1 MCLKSHK
8 LSLFTNEILVS
19 KLFPQ
24 ILCLF
29 CVFKFLLLMF
39 FFLPPSPPVAPVV
52 VNVLAVDPPKSD
64 GRLLT
69 GGVNRYASRI
79 FLPAIWAVGI
89 PAMPRSSLPN
99 SFNESILNQH
109 ILHSKS
115 NKMSFEL
122 PPLPYAYDALE
133 PHIDSSTMQIHHG
146 KHHAAYVNNLN
157 AALTGTPHEGKSLE
171 ELMSIVSQLSPAV
184 RNNGGGHYN
193 HSLFWTVL
201 SPKGSG
207 APTGELANAIQ
218 RDFGSFETFK
228 EKFAQAAAT
237 RFGSGWAWLCSEKG
251 KLSICSTPN
260 QDNPLMDVVTDCNG
274 IPVLGLD
281 VWEHAYYL
289 KYQNRRTDYI
299 SAFWNVV
306 NWDEVSRRYAAAR

>member
-1 MCLKSHK
+1 
-8 LSLFTNEILVS
+8 
-19 KLFPQ
+19 
-24 ILCLF
+24 
-29 CVFKFLLLMF
+29 
-39 FFLPPSPPVAPVV
+39 
-52 VNVLAVDPPKSD
+52 
-64 GRLLT
+64 
-69 GGVNRYASRI
+69 
-79 FLPAIWAVGI
+79 
-89 PAMPRSSLPN
+89 
-99 SFNESILNQH
+99 
-109 ILHSKS
+109 
-115 NKMSFEL
+115 MSFEL

-133 PHIDSSTMQIHHG
+133 PHIDANTMQIHHG

-171 ELMSIVSQLSPAV
+171 ELMSIVSQLAPAV
-184 RNNGGGHYN
+184 RNNGGGHFN

-201 SPKGSG
+201 SPNGGG
-207 APTGELANAIQ
+207 APTGELATAIA

-260 QDNPLMDVVTDCNG
+260 QDNPLMDVVTDCKG

-289 KYQNRRTDYI
+289 KYQNRRPDYI
-299 SAFWNVV
+299 SAFWNIV
-306 NWDEVSRRYAAAR
+306 NWNEVSRRYTGSH